1 MVIEDDQH
9 IEEAETDRRH
19 HEQIHRSDTGGVV
32 AQKGLPALVRRLV
45 SSRHVLGYRRL
56 GDLDTKLEQLA
67 MNARRAPQWIGTAH
81 LADEAA
87 QLARAVPS
95 HHRLGLDDHNGV
107 QHGRAQPIKPNE
119 DQPID
124 ERQPRPRWH
133 PAAQDVQLVPEN
145 HDLGFKSPV
154 GPEQR
159 AHEPRQELQTI
170 DHPVSQ

>member
-87 QLARAVPS
+87 QLARDSWATKHDAAEPEPTEMTVARRVDG
-95 HHRLGLDDHNGV
+95 RLPCEV
-107 QHGRAQPIKPNE
+107 A
-119 DQPID
+119 D
-124 ERQPRPRWH
+124 ERQKH
-133 PAAQDVQLVPEN
+133 MLC
-145 HDLGFKSPV
+145 
-154 GPEQR
+154 
-159 AHEPRQELQTI
+159 
-170 DHPVSQ
+170 